1 MLAAGQLDKK
11 TGCQSCTASCC
22 MRLGF
27 INNLRLAL
35 AGETCRSSPA
45 FVAGVS
51 AGALGQRQKNTGMR
65 RA

>member
-1 MLAAGQLDKK
+1 
-11 TGCQSCTASCC
+11 

-27 INNLRLAL
+27 INNLRLVL

-51 AGALGQRQKNTGMR
+51 AGALGQWQKKTGVR